1 MVASGLSF
9 NRFKVN
15 GWVLVMATN
24 KEIDAQFEQ
33 TILQALHTM
42 SNGLITIVKQN
53 NQVIQ
58 VNIDETCNSSNK
70 SETKRQRGHLTLIS
84 DKDAG

>member
-1 MVASGLSF
+1 
-9 NRFKVN
+9 
-15 GWVLVMATN
+15 MATN
-24 KEIDAQFEQ
+24 KEIDAHFEH

-58 VNIDETCNSSNK
+58 VNIDEHCNSSNYP
-70 SETKRQRGHLTLIS
+70 ETKRQRGHLTLIS